1 MLALAVLVDA
11 NCVPRDVD
19 HANILKRDP
28 ACAARLV
35 AFELDVASIR
45 CPVRSAFNVF
55 RAKSE
60 LHTHNRTMR
69 RIVRV

>member
-45 CPVRSAFNVF
+45 CPVRSAFNV
-55 RAKSE
+55 
-60 LHTHNRTMR
+60 LGQNQNCTHTTER
-69 RIVRV
+69 REE